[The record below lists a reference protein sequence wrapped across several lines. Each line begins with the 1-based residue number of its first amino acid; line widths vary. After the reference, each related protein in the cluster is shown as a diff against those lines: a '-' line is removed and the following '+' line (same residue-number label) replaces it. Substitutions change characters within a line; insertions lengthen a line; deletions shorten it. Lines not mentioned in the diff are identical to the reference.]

1 MVSDTEHPLADRQR
15 RADVIRACGW
25 FILLLAAG
33 GAALP
38 LISPAHGAL
47 IIGGMLALAGIAE
60 TIAGSRRYLTRKLT
74 MLAGIITILAGLF
87 FLTEEAVH
95 LLPALVI
102 IAGWLF
108 LRSLVLGAAFVLEE
122 RTIKRWTGIAA
133 ATDFALAVITAAGF
147 SIATLVIML
156 FATREPFIAS
166 FAWLLSISFI
176 GTGLLLLEVAADG
189 RVEDV

>member
-1 MVSDTEHPLADRQR
+1 MIA
-15 RADVIRACGW
+15 
-25 FILLLAAG
+25 AAG
-33 GAALP
+33 NEYIKLDQF
-38 LISPAHGAL
+38 LK
-47 IIGGMLALAGIAE
+47 LAGIAE
-60 TIAGSRRYLTRKLT
+60 TIAGSRRYQTRKLT

-108 LRSLVLGAAFVLEE
+108 LRSLVLGAAFVLEK

-156 FATREPFIAS
+156 FATHEPFIAS
-166 FAWLLSISFI
+166 FAWLLAISFI

>member
-1 MVSDTEHPLADRQR
+1 MTSDIQDQADRQR
-15 RADVIRACGW
+15 RADVIRLCGW

-47 IIGGMLALAGIAE
+47 IIGAMLALSGTAE
-60 TIAGSRRYLTRKLT
+60 TIAGSRRYQTRKLT
-74 MLAGIITILAGLF
+74 MLAGIITIIAGLF
-87 FLTEEAVH
+87 FLTDEAVH

-108 LRSLVLGAAFVLEE
+108 LRSLVLGAAFALEK

-166 FAWLLSISFI
+166 FAWLLAISFI
-176 GTGLLLLEVAADG
+176 GTGLLLLEVADHG
-189 RVEDV
+189 RFEEV